1 MREEIKVLVVGAEP
15 TLAERLAHLLPRKGR
30 AHVVASVVEPGE
42 AGKRVARGEAD
53 VVLIDL
59 GSDGNATV
67 SIGAIRSAADTAK
80 VLALTDDQ
88 SPDELA
94 AVLGAGAC
102 GFISRDV
109 QVEELLRAL
118 HRASAG
124 ELVIPERDLHRVVG
138 RLQRATLEVSDE
150 ARLASLT
157 VRERQILNALAE
169 GRSTADIAGG
179 FGISVMTVQSH
190 VKSILAKLGV
200 HSKVEAVT
208 LAFRYGMGIASR
220 TA

>member
-1 MREEIKVLVVGAEP
+1 
-15 TLAERLAHLLPRKGR
+15 
-30 AHVVASVVEPGE
+30 
-42 AGKRVARGEAD
+42 
-53 VVLIDL
+53 
-59 GSDGNATV
+59 
-67 SIGAIRSAADTAK
+67 
-80 VLALTDDQ
+80 
-88 SPDELA
+88 
-94 AVLGAGAC
+94 
-102 GFISRDV
+102 
-109 QVEELLRAL
+109 
-118 HRASAG
+118 
-124 ELVIPERDLHRVVG
+124 VIPERDLHRVVG

-169 GRSTADIAGG
+169 GRSTADVAGG